1 MCTPPLVWRGDEA
14 SGVSD
19 AALPALTVSSEPID
33 DPGPLLHL
41 TEPRSPLSFVRRGAG
56 LVGKGEALRL
66 EFRGPDRLRDAAA
79 AWRELAGLATV
90 RDTVGER
97 GSGLVAFGSFTFAD
111 GSPAS
116 SVLIVPS
123 MLVGRRRGRSWVTR
137 VDTEAPLPKP
147 APWGHPL
154 SCEFSPRG
162 LDGPGYRDAVRRAL
176 DAIAGGEVAKVVLA
190 RELTG
195 RLPKDPDLRRVL
207 DWLALAYPDT
217 WTYAVDGV
225 LGSSPE
231 TLVAVSEGVA
241 QARVLAGSIRRG
253 EDELSD
259 ADLAAALSTSVKD
272 LDEHG
277 YAVRSLLAALRP
289 YSPSAT
295 ASDAP
300 FALKLPNLWHLAS
313 DIAGPVAP
321 GVSSLDLLAA
331 LHPTAAVA
339 GTPRATA
346 LRLIAELEPEDRGRY
361 AGPVGWVDATG
372 DGEWAIALRGAQVHA
387 DGTVV
392 AHAGA
397 GIVADSVPER
407 ELAETTLKF
416 QPVLEA
422 FS

>member
-1 MCTPPLVWRGDEA
+1 
-14 SGVSD
+14 VSD
-19 AALPALTVSSEPID
+19 APLPALTVSSEPIEN
-33 DPGPLLHL
+33 PGPLLHR
-41 TEPRSPLSFVRRGAG
+41 TRPTSPLAFVRRGAG
-56 LVGKGEALRL
+56 LIGIGEALRL

-79 AWRELAGLATV
+79 AWRELTALANV
-90 RDTVGER
+90 RDAVGER
-97 GSGLVAFGSFTFAD
+97 GSGLVGFGSFTFAD
-111 GSPAS
+111 ASPDT

-123 MLVGRRRGRSWVTR
+123 MLVGRRSGRSWVTR
-137 VDTEAPLPKP
+137 VDTDAPLPKP
-147 APWGHPL
+147 SPWGHPL

-162 LDGPGYRDAVRRAL
+162 LDGGGYQAAVRRAL
-176 DAIAGGEVAKVVLA
+176 DAIADGRVAKVVLA
-190 RELTG
+190 RELVG
-195 RLPKDPDLRRVL
+195 RLPADPDLRRVL

-217 WTYAVDGV
+217 WTYAVDGAI
-225 LGSSPE
+225 GSSPE

-241 QARVLAGSIRRG
+241 RARVLAGSIRRG
-253 EDELSD
+253 EDELTD
-259 ADLAAALSTSVKD
+259 AELAAALTTSVKD

-277 YAVRSLLAALRP
+277 YAVRSALAALRP
-289 YSPSAT
+289 FSPSVT

-313 DIAGPVAP
+313 DLAGPVAP

-346 LRLIAELEPEDRGRY
+346 VELIAELEPEDRGRY
-361 AGPVGWVDATG
+361 AGPVGWVDASG

>member
-1 MCTPPLVWRGDEA
+1 M
-14 SGVSD
+14 SD
-19 AALPALTVSSEPID
+19 AVLPALTVSSEPID

-41 TEPRSPLSFVRRGAG
+41 TEPGSPLSFVRRGAG
-56 LVGKGEALRL
+56 LIGIGEALRL
-66 EFRGPDRLRDAAA
+66 EFRGPTRLRDAAA
-79 AWRELAGLATV
+79 AWRDLTERAST
-90 RDTVGER
+90 RDEVGER
-97 GSGLVAFGSFTFAD
+97 GSGLVAFGAFCFAD
-111 GSPAS
+111 ASPAA

-137 VDTEAPLPKP
+137 VDTDAPLPRP
-147 APWGHPL
+147 SPWGSPL
-154 SCEFSPRG
+154 FCEFSPRG
-162 LDGPGYRDAVRRAL
+162 LDGRGYEAAVRRAL
-176 DAIAGGEVAKVVLA
+176 DAITDGTVAKVVLA
-190 RELTG
+190 RELAG
-195 RLPKDPDLRRVL
+195 RLPAAPDLRRVL

-217 WTYAVDGV
+217 WTYAVDGA

-241 QARVLAGSIRRG
+241 RARVLAGSIRRG

-259 ADLAAALSTSVKD
+259 AELAAALSTSVKD

-289 YSPSAT
+289 FSPSAT
-295 ASDAP
+295 ASEAP

-339 GTPRATA
+339 GTPRAAA
-346 LRLIAELEPEDRGRY
+346 LQLIAELEPDDRGRY
-361 AGPVGWVDATG
+361 AGPVGWVDASG
-372 DGEWAIALRGAQVHA
+372 DGEWAIALRGAQVHP

-397 GIVADSVPER
+397 GIVAESVPER

>member
-1 MCTPPLVWRGDEA
+1 
-14 SGVSD
+14 VSD
-19 AALPALTVSSEPID
+19 ALTPALTVASQPIHH
-33 DPGPLLHL
+33 PGPLLHL
-41 TEPRSPLSFVRRGAG
+41 TRPTSPLAFVRRGAG
-56 LVGKGEALRL
+56 LVGIGEALRL

-79 AWRELAGLATV
+79 AWRRLAVAATV
-90 RDTVGER
+90 RDEVGER

-111 GSPAS
+111 ASPDT

-123 MLVGRRRGRSWVTR
+123 MLVGRRQGRSWVTR
-137 VDTEAPLPKP
+137 VDTDAALPKP
-147 APWGHPL
+147 SPWGHPL

-162 LDGPGYRDAVRRAL
+162 LDGSGYQAAVRRAL
-176 DAIAGGEVAKVVLA
+176 DAIADGRVAKVVLA
-190 RELTG
+190 RELVG
-195 RLPKDPDLRRVL
+195 RLPEQPDLRRVL

-217 WTYAVDGV
+217 STYAVDGAI
-225 LGSSPE
+225 GSSPE
-231 TLVAVSEGVA
+231 TLVAVSDGVA
-241 QARVLAGSIRRG
+241 RARVLAGSIRRG

-259 ADLAAALSTSVKD
+259 AELAAALSTSVKD

-277 YAVRSLLAALRP
+277 YAVRSALAALRP
-289 YSPSAT
+289 FSPSAT

-313 DIAGPVAP
+313 DLEGPVGP

-339 GTPRATA
+339 GTPRAA
-346 LRLIAELEPEDRGRY
+346 AVELIAELEPEDRGRY
-361 AGPVGWVDATG
+361 AGPVGWVDASG
-372 DGEWAIALRGAQVHA
+372 DGEWAVALRGAQVHP

>member
-1 MCTPPLVWRGDEA
+1 MSDPLR
-14 SGVSD
+14 
-19 AALPALTVSSEPID
+19 PALNVASEPID

-41 TEPRSPLSFVRRGAG
+41 TEPGAPLSFVRRGAG
-56 LVGKGEALRL
+56 LVGIGEALRL
-66 EFRGPDRLRDAAA
+66 EFTGPDRLRDAAA
-79 AWRELAGLATV
+79 AWRELAGRAIV
-90 RDTVGER
+90 HDTARER

-111 GSPAS
+111 AS
-116 SVLIVPS
+116 STTSVLIVPS
-123 MLVGRRRGRSWVTR
+123 LLVGRRRGATWVTR
-137 VDTEAPLPKP
+137 VDTDVALPKP
-147 APWGHPL
+147 LPWGSPL
-154 SCEFSPRG
+154 SCEFAPG
-162 LDGPGYRDAVRRAL
+162 KLDGSGYVAAVRRAL
-176 DAIAGGEVAKVVLA
+176 DAIADRRVAKVVLA
-190 RELTG
+190 RELIGT
-195 RLPKDPDLRRVL
+195 LPTSPDLRRVL

-217 WTYAVDGV
+217 SVYAVDGTI
-225 LGSSPE
+225 GSSPE
-231 TLVAVSEGVA
+231 TLVAVSDGIA
-241 QARVLAGSIRRG
+241 RARVLAGSIRRG
-253 EDELSD
+253 VDEVSD
-259 ADLAAALSTSVKD
+259 AELAAALSTSVKD

-277 YAVRSLLAALRP
+277 YAVRSALASLRP
-289 YSPSAT
+289 FSPSAT

-313 DIAGPVAP
+313 DLAGPVEP

-339 GTPRATA
+339 GTPRAAA
-346 LRLIAELEPEDRGRY
+346 LELIAELEPEDRGRY
-361 AGPVGWVDATG
+361 AGPVGWVDASG
-372 DGEWAIALRGAQVHA
+372 DGEWAIALRGAQVHP